1 MIHSDKIFEVLEK
14 DITNSKDIDELTKNK
29 LLKNVLALKSQKL
42 NIMITGATGAGKSS
56 TINALF
62 NTDIAKVGA
71 GVDPETMDVTR
82 YELNNLVLW
91 DSPGLGDGKEKDNL
105 HAKNIIAKLNE
116 LDSKQQPLID
126 LVLVIVDG
134 STKDL
139 GTSYELINSVIIPNL
154 GANPE
159 DRILVGI
166 NQADNARKGRN
177 VWDYDHN
184 RPTPETEVFLKDKVR
199 SVKARIK
206 EATDVDVEPVF
217 YAAGFKEG
225 DEAQNPYNL
234 SKLLYMIINKIPK
247 AKRAVLANNNISKEE
262 EMWQDNDD
270 IKNYNAEIKKGIM
283 ESIIETASAGAD
295 IGRNVGKL
303 FGKTGEAVGAMVGAT
318 AGAVWGGL
326 KSIFGL

>member
-14 DITNSKDIDELTKNK
+14 DITNSKDIDELTKSK

-177 VWDYDHN
+177 VWDYDYN

>member
-14 DITNSKDIDELTKNK
+14 DITNSIDIDELTKSK

-166 NQADNARKGRN
+166 NQADNARKGRS

-225 DEAQNPYNL
+225 DGAQNPYNL

>member
-14 DITNSKDIDELTKNK
+14 DITNSIDIDELTKSK

-116 LDSKQQPLID
+116 LDSKQRPLID

-166 NQADNARKGRN
+166 NQADNARKGRS

>member
-14 DITNSKDIDELTKNK
+14 DITNSKDIDELTKSK

-154 GANPE
+154 GANP
-159 DRILVGI
+159 DSRILVGI

-177 VWDYDHN
+177 VWDYDLN
-184 RPTPETEVFLKDKVR
+184 RPTPETEVFLKDKAR

-206 EATDVDVEPVF
+206 EATNVDVDPVF
-217 YAAGFKEG
+217 YAAGVKEG

-234 SKLLYMIINKIPK
+234 SKLLYMIVNKIPK

-303 FGKTGEAVGAMVGAT
+303 FGKTGEAVGGMVGAT
-318 AGAVWGGL
+318 VGAVVGGI
-326 KSIFGL
+326 KSLLGF

>member
-14 DITNSKDIDELTKNK
+14 DITNSKDIDELTKSK

-62 NTDIAKVGA
+62 NTNIAKVGA

-116 LDSKQQPLID
+116 LDSKRQPLID

>member
-14 DITNSKDIDELTKNK
+14 DITNSIDIDELTKSK

-116 LDSKQQPLID
+116 LDSKQRPLID

-166 NQADNARKGRN
+166 NQADNARKGRS

-217 YAAGFKEG
+217 YAAGFKEA

>member
-14 DITNSKDIDELTKNK
+14 DITNSKDIDELTKSK

-105 HAKNIIAKLNE
+105 HARNIIAKLNE

-184 RPTPETEVFLKDKVR
+184 RPTPETEAFLIDKVR

-217 YAAGFKEG
+217 YAAGFKDG

-283 ESIIETASAGAD
+283 ESIIETASSGAD

-303 FGKTGEAVGAMVGAT
+303 FGKTSEAVGAMVGAT

>member
-14 DITNSKDIDELTKNK
+14 DITNSKDIDELTKSK

-105 HAKNIIAKLNE
+105 HARNIIAKLNE

-154 GANPE
+154 GANPGN
-159 DRILVGI
+159 RILVGI

-177 VWDYDHN
+177 VWDYDLN

-199 SVKARIK
+199 SVKSRIK
-206 EATDVDVEPVF
+206 EATYVDIEPVF
-217 YAAGFKEG
+217 YAAGSKEG

-234 SKLLYMIINKIPK
+234 SKLLYMIIEKIPK
-247 AKRAVLANNNISKEE
+247 AKRAVFANNNISKEE

-295 IGRNVGKL
+295 MGRNLGRV
-303 FGKTGEAVGAMVGAT
+303 FGKTGEAVGALVGAT
-318 AGAVWGGL
+318 AGAVVGGL
-326 KSIFGL
+326 KSLFGF

>member
-14 DITNSKDIDELTKNK
+14 DITNSKDIDELTKSK

>member
-14 DITNSKDIDELTKNK
+14 DITNSKDIDELTKSK

-166 NQADNARKGRN
+166 NQADNARKGRS

-217 YAAGFKEG
+217 YAAGFKDG